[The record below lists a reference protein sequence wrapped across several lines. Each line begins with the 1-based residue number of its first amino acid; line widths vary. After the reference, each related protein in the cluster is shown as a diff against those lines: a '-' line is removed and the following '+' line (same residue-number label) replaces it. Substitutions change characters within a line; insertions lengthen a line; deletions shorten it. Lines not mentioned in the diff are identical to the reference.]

1 MLLAD
6 RAGAL
11 QPLEGPPQWGDN
23 LSQLPW
29 GQVGPSWASREAPS
43 VFKDVKP
50 HLFQRGLNLASR
62 QGQTMEGYFLFR
74 GIVVI

>member
-6 RAGAL
+6 RARAL
-11 QPLEGPPQWGDN
+11 QPPEGPPQWGDS
-23 LSQLPW
+23 LFQLPW
-29 GQVGPSWASREAPS
+29 GQASPSWASREAPS

-50 HLFQRGLNLASR
+50 HLFQWGLGLASC

-74 GIVVI
+74 GLL